1 MTAGLAVAGLL
12 LAGCADKVSG
22 HASSAPTMPTT
33 GSSTAG
39 RSGGSATGGS
49 PTAGSSSGGARP
61 PTASSA
67 PPTTSR
73 LSCPNVIDLKAH
85 LAYNCVTDA
94 MTKASSPVWAFKL
107 ERPVDVNWTMDE
119 GSADVTGAKGET
131 PTAAAER
138 MTRRMLDLLY
148 GKPVPKT
155 KTVQDTDISVG
166 TAKGHLIQTLITID
180 PAYRKAQHLRVQQ
193 EQLWLVV
200 LPVAPGKLSGW
211 YTSIPDLL
219 KAEWPNV
226 PAVLKSLQVV

>member
-1 MTAGLAVAGLL
+1 MLARVTAGLAIGVVL

-22 HASSAPTMPTT
+22 HAAP
-33 GSSTAG
+33 S
-39 RSGGSATGGS
+39 GS
-49 PTAGSSSGGARP
+49 PASVSGDSS
-61 PTASSA
+61 PTVSSA
-67 PPTTSR
+67 PPTATSSAPPTASQ
-73 LSCPNVIDLKAH
+73 LSCPHVVDLKAH

-131 PTAAAER
+131 PAAADKR
-138 MTRRMLDLLY
+138 MVQRMLDLLY
-148 GKPVPKT
+148 GKPPPTT
-155 KTVQDTDISVG
+155 KTEQDTDISVG
-166 TAKGHLIQTLITID
+166 TATGHLIQTLITID
-180 PAYRKAQHLRVQQ
+180 PSYRKAQHLRVQQ
-193 EQLWLVV
+193 ERLWLVV
-200 LPVAPGKLSGW
+200 VPVAPGKLSGW